1 MIALDLC
8 QAHYQVLLMIFL
20 RYLTTI
26 NAQIVNL
33 VLNVISLKIISEYLV
48 VQKAIKAIKKHL
60 NKDLQTDINSVM
72 ETLIKFL

>member
-8 QAHYQVLLMIFL
+8 QAHYQVLLMVFL
-20 RYLTTI
+20 KYLTTI